1 MLVKDFKETQGYRFP
16 EEFLELL
23 PEVCLD
29 AECGSLTE
37 MSDVLTS
44 LRCTN
49 PRCPSKVA
57 MRLLALLQD
66 LGVKGVGA
74 EKARAIVSEF
84 ELDNPALIF
93 GYNFDEDGC
102 LTSKTNESISRS
114 IQAQLMERNKFTL
127 SEFVKICQLPNIQSS
142 AGAIFSGYSNL
153 TDAYADIEAGGIDF
167 IRTKLGI
174 KKTAIN
180 IDKEAK
186 EYADKLYN
194 LLTTEDMSDALMQ
207 EVLNADD
214 YGVFEGYSSYSSIRH
229 ILENKGV
236 PYIVNIVRDK
246 LANINK
252 DKISIKA
259 LKIYNTLI
267 AFKNDLFEAIQFVN
281 IIDLSGNSGVRLLKV
296 ACSTE
301 VGGQFKKKAD
311 FYAYV
316 NDKYKDKVHVEFL
329 KSVNKS
335 IDYLVWSGGS
345 NPAPDSTARVTNKV
359 LTVRGY
365 NEDYNYKKE
374 LGVLSE
380 GEHYIPIL
388 SADEFL
394 QELDRI

>member
-1 MLVKDFKETQGYRFP
+1 
-16 EEFLELL
+16 
-23 PEVCLD
+23 
-29 AECGSLTE
+29 
-37 MSDVLTS
+37 
-44 LRCTN
+44 
-49 PRCPSKVA
+49 
-57 MRLLALLQD
+57 
-66 LGVKGVGA
+66 
-74 EKARAIVSEF
+74 
-84 ELDNPALIF
+84 
-93 GYNFDEDGC
+93 
-102 LTSKTNESISRS
+102 
-114 IQAQLMERNKFTL
+114 
-127 SEFVKICQLPNIQSS
+127 
-142 AGAIFSGYSNL
+142 
-153 TDAYADIEAGGIDF
+153 
-167 IRTKLGI
+167 
-174 KKTAIN
+174 
-180 IDKEAK
+180 
-186 EYADKLYN
+186 
-194 LLTTEDMSDALMQ
+194 MQ

-365 NEDYNYKKE
+365 NEDYNYKKK